1 MMRSFVIVITAL
13 CILSRQASGHT
24 DDDSTYLRLSK
35 ALETLNTVFRE
46 INTRYVD
53 DVNPIALA
61 DVGVGA
67 MLGYLDPYSEYF
79 VDDETDEIESVTTG
93 SYVGFGITVSN
104 PDSILTITDVRDPG
118 PARKAGIRIGDQ
130 LLAIDSVR
138 TDTMQSGNLRPLTR
152 GPAGTTARLKILR
165 EGRSDTLA
173 FDLQRS
179 ELDLESIGYSDV
191 LTNNI
196 GYVSLERFTRKS
208 GEELRHAIAA
218 LRSQSTLK
226 GLVVDLRNNPGGLL
240 QAAID
245 VVETFVPIGSQIVST
260 RGRYDDSFVEYRSES
275 EPAEPDV
282 PLVVLINEGSASAS
296 EIVAG
301 ALQDLDRAVVIGE
314 RSFGKG
320 LVQSILPVGE
330 NAVLKLTTARYFTPS
345 GRCIQRRNYRT
356 DRDEQDT
363 TTYRT
368 SRGRR
373 VSATHGIDP
382 DLAVSDSI
390 FSPLVG
396 ELIATNLIQR
406 FATRT
411 AAGMTSIDGGFVA
424 DGRLLDSFV
433 RFVEQ
438 QPSRRRS
445 RLLEDLAGVE
455 DFASKSKLPKSSITA
470 LEGARRSIERDQ
482 ILSIRRQQ
490 TEILR
495 LIDVEVRARFGTSKD
510 RDRFIVP
517 ITPSVSRAVDIL
529 RTGRYR
535 QMLSSELPADN

>member
-1 MMRSFVIVITAL
+1 MRRLLIILAAICAL
-13 CILSRQASGHT
+13 AVRASGAR
-24 DDDSTYLRLSK
+24 DDDSTYQRLSK
-35 ALETLNTVFRE
+35 ALETLNAVFRE

-53 DVNPIALA
+53 NVNPTELA

-67 MLGYLDPYSEYF
+67 MLGYLDPYSEYY

-104 PDSILTITDVRDPG
+104 PDSVLTITDVREAG

-152 GPAGTTARLKILR
+152 GRAGSTSRLKILR

-179 ELDLESIGYSDV
+179 ELDLASIGYSDM
-191 LTNNI
+191 LPNNI
-196 GYVSLERFTRKS
+196 GYISLERFTRKS
-208 GEELRHAIAA
+208 GKELRQAIAA
-218 LRSQSTLK
+218 LRSRSALK
-226 GLVVDLRNNPGGLL
+226 GLVVDLRDNPGGLL

-245 VVETFVPIGSQIVST
+245 VVETFVPVGSPVVST
-260 RGRYDDSFVEYRSES
+260 RGRYDDSFVEYRSENQ
-275 EPAEPDV
+275 PVEPDV
-282 PLVVLINEGSASAS
+282 PLVLLINEGSASAS

-301 ALQDLDRAVVIGE
+301 AMQDLDRAVVVGV

-320 LVQSILPVGE
+320 LVQSIFPLGE
-330 NAVLKLTTARYFTPS
+330 NAVLKLTTARYYTPS

-368 SRGRR
+368 ARGRR

-382 DLAVSDSI
+382 DMTVSDSL
-390 FSPLVG
+390 FSPLVA
-396 ELIATNLIQR
+396 ELMASNLIQR

-411 AAGMTSIDGGFVA
+411 AAGMTSIETGFMA
-424 DGRLLDSFV
+424 DGKLLDGFV

-438 QPSRRRS
+438 QPPRRRS
-445 RLLEDLAGVE
+445 RLLEGIAGVE
-455 DFASKSKLPKSSITA
+455 ELASQNKMPKSSISA
-470 LEGARRSIERDQ
+470 LEGARRLFERDQ
-482 ILSIRRQQ
+482 IQSIRRQQ
-490 TEILR
+490 SDILR
-495 LIDVEVRARFGTSKD
+495 LLDVEVRTRFATARE
-510 RDRFIVP
+510 RDRFFVP
-517 ITPSVSRAVDIL
+517 LTPSVNCAIEIL
-529 RTGRYR
+529 RTEQYR
-535 QMLSSELPADN
+535 QLLTSQLPADH